1 MLSGYKAL
9 TEKEKATLRLI
20 LCDPSVRNCQLALE
34 AALSQY
40 VDGSQPGQPTE
51 IF

>member
-9 TEKEKATLRLI
+9 TEKEKAPLRLI